1 MSSRS
6 AWLVKMGAVLALSAG
21 LAFPAEPLRLKQAI
35 EAALARSD
43 QDNSGSLIA
52 AAQLEL
58 LRSLDRVKVDL
69 RPQVGMF
76 SFSDPSLIATSAG
89 AGIQVSR
96 RTSPGAA
103 AIQSAQIDVLGSEI
117 AHKRARLQTEIETA
131 RHFFEVAAKQ
141 ENAQRV
147 CASLQDAK
155 RRQTELAKLIKNAK
169 LTAVDQVRYDEQ
181 TLEREV
187 ECVDAE
193 TQRKLAALQLG
204 MLTGFSDQN
213 SEIRVADVDLPLPGP
228 ERPIPAVGKL
238 FEIAMDFRPEPGIVR
253 DRIAAVAPKVDGA
266 SRLRPDLLS
275 VGYYHV
281 QESSNA
287 FGRSTPNYLLGGN
300 TVRAESTWNVSLRN
314 TGERAAGRDLN
325 GAKVKAL
332 EAQLTALREEIR
344 NQLAAIYVMA
354 SGSLEKLPATRQR
367 MELLS
372 KGRNLV
378 ATRFQNGLGGPTA
391 IFEAEQESVQA
402 QGRLTQANFDLK
414 ANTFIMLAIAGI
426 EDKPRAEQDR
436 LLGYSLSSVRQP
448 APERSTAIAQ

>member
-1 MSSRS
+1 MNFKVTRPVKVS
-6 AWLVKMGAVLALSAG
+6 AVFVLSVM

-43 QDNSGSLIA
+43 QDNSGALIA
-52 AAQLEL
+52 SAQLEL
-58 LRSLDRVKVDL
+58 LRSMDRVKVDL
-69 RPQVGMF
+69 RPQLGMF
-76 SFSDPSLIATSAG
+76 SFSDPSLVATSAG
-89 AGIQVSR
+89 AGIQISR
-96 RTSPGAA
+96 RTSPGAS
-103 AIQSAQIDVLGSEI
+103 AIQAAQIDVLGSEI

-131 RHFFEVAAKQ
+131 RHFFDVAAKQ

-147 CASLQDAK
+147 CASLQDAR
-155 RRQTELAKLIKNAK
+155 RRQADMAKLIKNAK

-181 TLEREV
+181 ALEREL

-193 TQRKLAALQLG
+193 TQRKLAALQLA
-204 MLTGFSDQN
+204 MLTGHSDP
-213 SEIRVADVDLPLPGP
+213 SSDMRVVDVDLPLPGP

-238 FEIAMDFRPEPGIVR
+238 FEIAMDFRPEPNIVR
-253 DRIAAVAPKVDGA
+253 DRIAAIAPKSEGA
-266 SRLRPDLLS
+266 SRLRPELFS

-281 QESSNA
+281 QENA
-287 FGRSTPNYLLGGN
+287 NASGRSTPNYLLGGN

-332 EAQLTALREEIR
+332 ESQLTALRDDIR
-344 NQLAAIYVMA
+344 NQLAAIHIMA
-354 SGSLEKLPATRQR
+354 SGGLEKLLVARRR

-378 ATRFQNGLGGPTA
+378 ATRFQNGLGGPAA
-391 IFEAEQESVQA
+391 IFDAEEESVRA
-402 QGRLTQANFDLK
+402 QGRLTQAGFDLK

-436 LLGYSLSSVRQP
+436 LLGYSLSSLGQP
-448 APERSTAIAQ
+448 SPVRSTAVSQ